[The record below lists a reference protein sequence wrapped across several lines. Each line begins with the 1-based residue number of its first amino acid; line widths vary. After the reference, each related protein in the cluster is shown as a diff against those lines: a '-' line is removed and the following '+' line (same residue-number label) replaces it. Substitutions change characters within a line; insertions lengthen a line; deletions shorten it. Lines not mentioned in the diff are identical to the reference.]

1 MLGRASG
8 RVREDASL
16 RPLPTALAGVLGVSL
31 GVLGWLS
38 AQAATFG
45 VAEHTHLTAHGLTT
59 HRHDY
64 AAPLAAGAGVAA
76 LLTLLLLLVVHLSSS
91 QPARAER
98 VLAPRLSPWRLVGRF
113 SPAVAALLFVAVE
126 SVEFIGSGT
135 PASAAAAVLAPGAGL
150 QMLTARAVATLTR
163 ALVGSIE
170 DLATTPQTVGAAPWA
185 PSRARFAAAHPLV
198 RRLCVA
204 VWSCRAPPPRHP
216 AFAPSS

>member
-1 MLGRASG
+1 MD
-8 RVREDASL
+8 EDASL
-16 RPLPTALAGVLGVSL
+16 PPLPTALAGVLGVSL

-76 LLTLLLLLVVHLSSS
+76 LAALLLLLVVHLSSS
-91 QPARAER
+91 QASHAER
-98 VLAPRLSPWRLVGRF
+98 VLTPRRSSWRLIGRF

-126 SVEFIGSGT
+126 SVEFVGSGT
-135 PASAAAAVLAPGAGL
+135 PASAAAVVLAAGVGL
-150 QMLTARAVATLTR
+150 QVLTARAAAALTR
-163 ALVGSIE
+163 ALVGTI
-170 DLATTPQTVGAAPWA
+170 DDFATFPRTAACAPGV
-185 PSRARFAAAHPLV
+185 PSRARFAATRPLV
-198 RRLCVA
+198 RSLCVA
-204 VWSCRAPPPRHP
+204 AWSCRAPPARHP